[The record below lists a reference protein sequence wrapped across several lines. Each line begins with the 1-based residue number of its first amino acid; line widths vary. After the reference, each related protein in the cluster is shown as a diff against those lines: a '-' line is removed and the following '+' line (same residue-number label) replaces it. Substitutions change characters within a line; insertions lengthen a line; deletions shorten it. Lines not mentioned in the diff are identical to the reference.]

1 MKATVYCLLIA
12 VLFGC
17 KESANQSFNKSESL
31 ESLKTAMAEQEES
44 WNKGDVTGF
53 MKWYW
58 KSDSLTFIGSK
69 GLTYGWNQTLAN
81 YQKSYPS
88 PEAMGKLRFTNLEMD
103 ILDSKNAYVL
113 GKWELFRQSDTLSG
127 HYSLL
132 WKKMGQSWFIVADHS
147 S

>member
-1 MKATVYCLLIA
+1 MKTSIYVLFIM

-17 KESANQSFNKSESL
+17 RETANQSFDKNESL
-31 ESLKTAMAEQEES
+31 ESIKSAMAEQEAS
-44 WNKGDVTGF
+44 WNEGNITGF

-69 GLTYGWNQTLAN
+69 GLTYGWNHTLAN

-88 PEAMGKLRFTNLEMD
+88 TEAMGKLHFTNLEMN
-103 ILDSKNAYVL
+103 ILSPQNAYVI
-113 GKWELFRQSDTLSG
+113 GKWELFRQTDTLSG

>member
-1 MKATVYCLLIA
+1 MKSSIYLLS
-12 VLFGC
+12 LFFFIGC
-17 KESANQSFNKSESL
+17 KESDNQSVDSQAATNSIIA
-31 ESLKTAMAEQEES
+31 AMNEQEES
-44 WNKGDVTGF
+44 WNKNDLPGF

-58 KSDSLTFIGSK
+58 QSDSLTFIGSK

-81 YQKSYPS
+81 YQKTYAT
-88 PEAMGKLRFTNLEMD
+88 PEAMGKLHFTNIQLD
-103 ILDSKNAYVL
+103 ILDIENAYVI

-132 WKKMGQSWFIVADHS
+132 WKKIGESWFIVADHS